1 MENSYNIANVSN
13 NPYTNYYTPIQLILP
28 LDVSIIINSSDPV
41 YKFDEVMRGV
51 NLKNTY
57 YPMIMTEQWKYINV
71 LIVKDVHYEVNVIN
85 RKIIEKLI

>member
-51 NLKNTY
+51 NLKNT
-57 YPMIMTEQWKYINV
+57 
-71 LIVKDVHYEVNVIN
+71 
-85 RKIIEKLI
+85 